1 MNIEKIYNADE
12 MNSPL
17 VTICTELEKQGYNIK
32 LEGLEIKSADLEQ
45 DLFNDL
51 EKATNE
57 FEIELIKES
66 EPKQKFKLII
76 TDYHK
81 FNLQPVRLVS

>member
-1 MNIEKIYNADE
+1 MNIQKIFEAIDEDE

-17 VTICTELEKQGYNIK
+17 PSIIWELEQQGYKVK
-32 LEGLEIKSADLEQ
+32 LEGLEITAEDMEDK
-45 DLFNDL
+45 LFEDL

-57 FEIELIKES
+57 FNIEIAKENLT
-66 EPKQKFKLII
+66 QKFKLIF

-81 FNLQPVRLVS
+81 FNFQAC

>member
-1 MNIEKIYNADE
+1 MDIQKVFEAINADE

-17 VTICTELEKQGYNIK
+17 ASIVYELEQQNYKVKI
-32 LEGLEIKSADLEQ
+32 EGLEITVSDMEDK
-45 DLFNDL
+45 LFEDF

-57 FEIELIKES
+57 FEIEISKVHLT
-66 EPKQKFKLII
+66 QKFKLNF

-81 FNLQPVRLVS
+81 FNIRRLN